1 MKKTWMSAVV
11 VVATVCGVAS
21 AQSVPG
27 GAGNAGGAPQSG
39 GGNGGGN
46 GQGANQ
52 GQGGQGG
59 GQGGGQAPG
68 DAFKQS
74 GGSLFRMQYG
84 GGGPNGM
91 GNPPSSDTSVFA
103 VKPAEPRLLKK
114 FDLITVIIREESQ
127 SSTESNT
134 DLKKETDFNAL
145 LEQYVRLSN
154 PLFPIKGQPRL
165 TNQPQLKFQMDR
177 SFKGEGTVERSD
189 SVSARVQAQVIDVK
203 PNGILIIQATKQIKN
218 DEEELRIVLT
228 GMVRAED
235 VTPDNSV
242 LSTQLAELTLE
253 KATRGAA
260 RDASKRGWVPRLVD
274 KLNPF

>member
-1 MKKTWMSAVV
+1 MKRTWMSAAV
-11 VVATVCGVAS
+11 VVATVCGVAG
-21 AQSVPG
+21 AQNVPG
-27 GAGNAGGAPQSG
+27 GAGNGGAPAQSG
-39 GGNGGGN
+39 GGNGGG
-46 GQGANQ
+46 GPQGSNQ
-52 GQGGQGG
+52 GQQGG
-59 GQGGGQAPG
+59 GQGGQQPSG

-84 GGGPNGM
+84 GGGPNGL
-91 GNPPSSDTSVFA
+91 GNPPSSDASVFA

-134 DLKKETDFNAL
+134 DVKKEADFNAIL
-145 LEQYVRLSN
+145 DQYVRLGN
-154 PLFPIKGQPRL
+154 PLFPIKGQPSL
-165 TNQPQLKFQMDR
+165 ANKPQLKFQMDR

-242 LSTQLAELTLE
+242 LSTQLADLSLE
-253 KATRGAA
+253 KTTKGAA